1 MLRLGVVRGA
11 LRHSNYDV
19 KPKGNKIEKNK
30 SGTEVQR
37 ERKVEN
43 TMLAKKIIW
52 NKQREENKD

>member
-1 MLRLGVVRGA
+1 MLN
-11 LRHSNYDV
+11 LRV
-19 KPKGNKIEKNK
+19 IKKNK
-30 SGTEVQR
+30 SETEVQR